1 MAGESQ
7 GEVLVAERT
16 QTNPTPGATWDAWL
30 ARHGPA
36 LLLLARQWAG
46 SQVAAEDLVQEAFV
60 RFWRTRDRVSEPV
73 AYLFGCLRGCGLE
86 RLRGERRRRDRET
99 VAAVPAHKA
108 DEMKWFCPFDAA
120 ARDER
125 RRQIESALATLPP
138 EQREVVTM
146 KLWGGLSF
154 PQIGEAVGIPADT
167 AASRYRYALAKL
179 REQLAEQPSRP
190 LDVTR
195 RSAVELL

>member
-1 MAGESQ
+1 MA
-7 GEVLVAERT
+7 AT
-16 QTNPTPGATWDAWL
+16 DFTPGGSWDAWL

-36 LLLLARQWAG
+36 LLLLARQWAD
-46 SQVAAEDLVQEAFV
+46 SRAAAEDLVQEAFV
-60 RFWRTRDRVSEPV
+60 RFWRTRDRAADPV

-99 VAAVPAHKA
+99 AAAVPADA
-108 DEMKWFCPFDAA
+108 PAGDAWFHPAQSA
-120 ARDER
+120 ERDER
-125 RRQIESALATLPP
+125 RRRIEAALATLPP

-154 PQIGEAVGIPADT
+154 PQIASAVGVSPDT

-179 REQLAEQPSRP
+179 RGQLAEEPSRGEHLP
-190 LDVTR
+190 R
-195 RSAVELL
+195 PRAVELS